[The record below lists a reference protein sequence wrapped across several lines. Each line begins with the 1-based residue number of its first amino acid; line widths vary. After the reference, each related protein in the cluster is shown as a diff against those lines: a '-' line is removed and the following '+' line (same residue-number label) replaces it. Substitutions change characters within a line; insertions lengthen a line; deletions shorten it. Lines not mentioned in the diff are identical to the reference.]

1 MRAMGI
7 WLMLAVG
14 SLGCDGMGTEDD
26 PALGENHRNAMSNGL
41 SNCLTNGISNG
52 VTNGLSNGIS
62 NGIKNG
68 LSNGISNGLSNGI
81 SNGLSNGITN
91 GITNGVSS
99 GGLTQLDAE
108 QQAAKYADYLVQC
121 ALSPT
126 QSISFPDRGSVAAH
140 TTSGSL
146 GLATDWY
153 TGVPTVAEQAR
164 VSACI
169 ATRMNAKMQTMWFTG
184 MGTADSFNTDTIG
197 RAWQNRTCD
206 SGDGYKKVGEIHVQ
220 GQYLFTNVFTSK
232 PIIAFN
238 PSSDLTNWGPNG
250 TYNYGTT
257 RICGN
262 NRQCPSNISVLV
274 ADSFTTSTSA
284 SVMAGYPYSSHPF
297 EQCGGL
303 SLYRHKPNTTVPAD
317 VLTYVS
323 CSTVYRTSDNTY
335 CPSKCTMAECTSGLD

>member
-126 QSISFPDRGSVAAH
+126 QAIDFPARGSVPAH
-140 TTSGSL
+140 TTYGVL
-146 GLATDWY
+146 GLAKSWY
-153 TGVPTVAEQAR
+153 TGIPTASQQ
-164 VSACI
+164 SAVTVCI
-169 ATRMNAKMQTMWFTG
+169 AARMNSRLSTMYFTG
-184 MGTADSFNTDTIG
+184 MGMRS
-197 RAWQNRTCD
+197 
-206 SGDGYKKVGEIHVQ
+206 S
-220 GQYLFTNVFTSK
+220 TN
-232 PIIAFN
+232 
-238 PSSDLTNWGPNG
+238 
-250 TYNYGTT
+250 
-257 RICGN
+257 N
-262 NRQCPSNISVLV
+262 NV
-274 ADSFTTSTSA
+274 
-284 SVMAGYPYSSHPF
+284 
-297 EQCGGL
+297 E
-303 SLYRHKPNTTVPAD
+303 
-317 VLTYVS
+317 
-323 CSTVYRTSDNTY
+323 
-335 CPSKCTMAECTSGLD
+335 